1 MSRLAHR
8 VATALAAL
16 GALLLATS
24 TVIEL
29 SDTNARAELW
39 FGVGAGVTFLV
50 AMVFSPGSEARPLA
64 LRARLLVGAG
74 LSALLAVS
82 GLWQVTERSAPRV
95 LLLLIPVCLLFTTAA
110 LALREAAYQRDRARI
125 RELSS
130 RQAGEEAER
139 RRWVRELHDDTLQE
153 LAAVHVLLAGAAAD
167 PGTRSESGTR
177 NESGT
182 QSESGT
188 RSEPG
193 TRSEVA
199 AIAQARDIVGH
210 QIQALRRL
218 ISHMRPL
225 ALDSL
230 GLSAALEDLAR
241 HTGDAAD
248 LDIRVHAQLLP
259 RLPADAEATIYR
271 IVQEAL
277 TNAARHSGA
286 HTVEVGLYLNGP
298 GLDIVIRDDGHGSA
312 GPFTPGHGLT
322 GMRERAE
329 ILGGTLTVTPDGPG
343 TTVRLHVP
351 EIGPKPAVESRTH
364 RPAPGDDAG
373 RISGSAGGAHA
384 V

>member
-1 MSRLAHR
+1 MNRPAHR

-16 GALLLATS
+16 GALLLTTS

-29 SDTNARAELW
+29 SDTNARTELW
-39 FGVGAGVTFLV
+39 FAVGAGVTFLV
-50 AMVFSPGSEARPLA
+50 AMVLSPGTAARPLA

-74 LSALLAVS
+74 LSALLAVAA
-82 GLWQVTERSAPRV
+82 LWQVTERSAPRV

-110 LALREAAYQRDRARI
+110 LALREAAHQRDLARI

-153 LAAVHVLLAGAAAD
+153 LAAVHVLLAGATAG
-167 PGTRSESGTR
+167 PEPRSEAVIG
-177 NESGT
+177 
-182 QSESGT
+182 
-188 RSEPG
+188 
-193 TRSEVA
+193 
-199 AIAQARDIVGH
+199 QARDIVGH

-230 GLSAALEDLAR
+230 GLSAALEELAR
-241 HTGDAAD
+241 HTGDAGE

-286 HTVEVGLYLNGP
+286 RTVEVGLHVDGP
-298 GLDIVIRDDGHGSA
+298 ALDIVIRDDGRGAA
-312 GPFTPGHGLT
+312 GRFTPGHGLT

-351 EIGPKPAVESRTH
+351 QVMPA
-364 RPAPGDDAG
+364 AAG
-373 RISGSAGGAHA
+373 RTLS
-384 V
+384 

>member
-1 MSRLAHR
+1 MSSARPAGRLPVRRPAPR

-16 GALLLATS
+16 GALLFATS

-50 AMVFSPGSEARPLA
+50 AMVFSPGSDARPLA

-95 LLLLIPVCLLFTTAA
+95 LLLLIPVCVLFTTAA
-110 LALREAAYQRDRARI
+110 LGLREAAHQRHRARI

-153 LAAVHVLLAGAAAD
+153 LAAVHVLLAGAAAE
-167 PGTRSESGTR
+167 REA
-177 NESGT
+177 
-182 QSESGT
+182 
-188 RSEPG
+188 
-193 TRSEVA
+193 RSEVA
-199 AIAQARDIVGH
+199 TIAQARDIVGH

-230 GLSAALEDLAR
+230 GLSAALEELAR
-241 HTGDAAD
+241 HTGDAAE
-248 LDIRVHAQLLP
+248 LDIRVHTPLLP
-259 RLPADAEATIYR
+259 RLPAEAEATIYR

-286 HTVEVGLYLNGP
+286 RAVEVGLHLHGP
-298 GLDIVIRDDGHGSA
+298 DLEVVIRDDGLGAA

-329 ILGGTLTVTPDGPG
+329 ILGGTLTVTPGSPG

-351 EIGPKPAVESRTH
+351 AIMAT
-364 RPAPGDDAG
+364 AG
-373 RISGSAGGAHA
+373 SP
-384 V
+384 